1 MMVSKGLRFLFPA
14 ALALLVA
21 SQWQDVV
28 RYLRLKQLSVGQG
41 HPENVPVRGRA
52 SYPQR
57 PGSGEADGQG
67 DFDAPRRGGPHHTR

>member
-28 RYLRLKQLSVGQG
+28 RYLRLKQL
-41 HPENVPVRGRA
+41 RGTGSSRKCA
-52 SYPQR
+52 GPR
-57 PGSGEADGQG
+57 PGVLSA
-67 DFDAPRRGGPHHTR
+67 APG